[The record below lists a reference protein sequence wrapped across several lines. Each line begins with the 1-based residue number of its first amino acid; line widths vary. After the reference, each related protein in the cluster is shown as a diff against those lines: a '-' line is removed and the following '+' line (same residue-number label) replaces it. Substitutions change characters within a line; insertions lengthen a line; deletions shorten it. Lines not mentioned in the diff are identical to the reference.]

1 MPLQFQPMPLLKRA
15 APFAASIRAYTKGP
29 GIPTLQTPLFGIDLD
44 FGNTVAEIR
53 HDLYS
58 LRFPRLFGTKI
69 VHCDPLLMDVNLGPR
84 SSKVV
89 PIKANLFDDLVGV
102 TPDFIK
108 SITVEECR
116 SLLDVYMRG

>member
-1 MPLQFQPMPLLKRA
+1 
-15 APFAASIRAYTKGP
+15 GN
-29 GIPTLQTPLFGIDLD
+29 LD

-89 PIKANLFDDLVGV
+89 PIKTNLFDDLVGV

-116 SLLDVYMRG
+116 SLLDVYMRGFTGLSRMLDAKEAPLGKEAFDDLHISASQLTASN